1 MTNETTGELTGI
13 WIDNNEQVAFAWE
26 TGLHIWVNSQ
36 FDDGRW
42 VSEAESLAGWR
53 AKVAEEPDMPNVLMR
68 IEGHP
73 AIGHDKD
80 ADLPPRLTD
89 GKGEEAAILGSGL
102 TMAIGD
108 ATVQFVSAAH
118 SLDLLVTLA
127 EQLGREP

>member
-1 MTNETTGELTGI
+1 VTNETTGELTGI

-26 TGLHIWVNSQ
+26 TGLHTWVNSQ
-36 FDDGRW
+36 LDDGR

-53 AKVAEEPDMPNVLMR
+53 AKVAEEPDIPNVLMR

-108 ATVQFVSAAH
+108 ATIQFVSSAH